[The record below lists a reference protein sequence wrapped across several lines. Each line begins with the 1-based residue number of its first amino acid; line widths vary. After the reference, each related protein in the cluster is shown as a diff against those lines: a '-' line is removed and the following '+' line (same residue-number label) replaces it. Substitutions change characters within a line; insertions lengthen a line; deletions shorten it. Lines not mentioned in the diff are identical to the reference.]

1 MILAHCPFIVVCPP
15 FRCNGDRKEEWYGA
29 GAGGGGGSG
38 GSEDSWHLK
47 VPMGSGFEKYRMMDV
62 GVGGENFANTAQ

>member
-1 MILAHCPFIVVCPP
+1 MV
-15 FRCNGDRKEEWYGA
+15 W
-29 GAGGGGGSG
+29 GGGGGWGGSG